1 MTDVELIIVCLVI
14 IAVGI
19 GLFFLTGFIHVK
31 RGWIAII
38 EKLGQYVGTYTKPF
52 VYFAPLFYRRVGMYP
67 LSPITKP
74 LLIGKEKFTLTYQII
89 DAKTYHYAGHDLN
102 LVANAELHGIE
113 HPSLEQISQAIAK
126 AGCKTIAVKGE

>member
-1 MTDVELIIVCLVI
+1 MTDVELIVVCLVV
-14 IAVGI
+14 IAAGI

-31 RGWIAII
+31 RGWVAII
-38 EKLGQYVGTYTKPF
+38 EKLGVYVGTYTKAF

-67 LSPITKP
+67 LSPLTKP
-74 LLIGKEKFTLTYQII
+74 LLIGKDKFTVTYQII

-102 LVANAELHGIE
+102 LVINAELHGIE
-113 HPSLEQISQAIAK
+113 DPSLEQISQAIVK